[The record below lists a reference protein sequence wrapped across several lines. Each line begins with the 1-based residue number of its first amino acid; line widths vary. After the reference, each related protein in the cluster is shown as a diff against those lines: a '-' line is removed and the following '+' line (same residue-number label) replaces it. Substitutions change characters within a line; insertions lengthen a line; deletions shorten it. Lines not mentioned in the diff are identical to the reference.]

1 MTISESLKRFRRE
14 RKLSQRQ
21 LAEKIGIPYQS
32 YQTYEYGSSVPSANV
47 AIKIAKAF
55 SVTTDYVLGLSD
67 EPCPKTADPALV
79 EEMVDCR
86 DALWQVLGKVDRI
99 LGGSTYGHLQNHEP
113 AQRQTVHRADTATA

>member
-67 EPCPKTADPALV
+67 EPRPVKHDNEQEIKAAFEFRDKWQHILKLAALDGLLPQPA
-79 EEMVDCR
+79 
-86 DALWQVLGKVDRI
+86 
-99 LGGSTYGHLQNHEP
+99 
-113 AQRQTVHRADTATA
+113 ATA